1 MVSYLRPWLFL
12 FVIILG
18 EMLLDEIKI
27 AIKNSAEQN
36 KIPKRMFNTQVFL
49 RRKQLNHKVLRGSKR
64 EKFQG
69 SFFIIL
75 SPTFY

>member
-36 KIPKRMFNTQVFL
+36 KIPKR
-49 RRKQLNHKVLRGSKR
+49 
-64 EKFQG
+64 
-69 SFFIIL
+69 I
-75 SPTFY
+75 